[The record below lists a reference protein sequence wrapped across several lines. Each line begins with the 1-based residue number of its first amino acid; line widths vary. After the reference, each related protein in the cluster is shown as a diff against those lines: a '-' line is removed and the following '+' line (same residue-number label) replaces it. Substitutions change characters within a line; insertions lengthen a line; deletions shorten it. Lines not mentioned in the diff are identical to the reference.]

1 MAGAEPL
8 LSIDGAV
15 AAITLR
21 RPRVA
26 NRLELSDLD
35 LLLAQVGEVNANDA
49 LRVLV
54 LRAEGRHFCSGFNVG
69 QVGGAGGAASERFEA
84 LATAIEN
91 ARPLTVAA
99 LQGSAYG
106 GAVDL
111 SIACDFRVAAEGIEM
126 MVPAAK
132 LGLHFYRGGLERL
145 VTRLGLPGARRVL
158 IAAERLDTAALRSLG
173 VLDRVVAPQ
182 AFAAEVDA
190 FVRQLAALAPLAV
203 LPMKQHLNAIAR
215 GALDVPALA
224 ADIARSL
231 ASEDLRE
238 GSLAWAEKREPV
250 FKGR

>member
-1 MAGAEPL
+1 
-8 LSIDGAV
+8 
-15 AAITLR
+15 
-21 RPRVA
+21 
-26 NRLELSDLD
+26 
-35 LLLAQVGEVNANDA
+35 
-49 LRVLV
+49 
-54 LRAEGRHFCSGFNVG
+54 
-69 QVGGAGGAASERFEA
+69 
-84 LATAIEN
+84 
-91 ARPLTVAA
+91 LTVAA

-215 GALDVPALA
+215 GALDVQALA